1 MLPDLKE
8 CRLIVGERLEHSGRV
23 LRLGLMCAA
32 GHFRTASPDLKIQLP
47 EAFDQE
53 NEPAGRPLARFAGL
67 GFLLGR
73 LALASVSIRMLKR

>member
-1 MLPDLKE
+1 
-8 CRLIVGERLEHSGRV
+8 
-23 LRLGLMCAA
+23 MCAA

-67 GFLLGR
+67 GFLLG
-73 LALASVSIRMLKR
+73 AAGISVSLHPDAETIIRPSRKRG